1 MAIYNENIVDIELT
15 SGSIFRSFL
24 SHTIG
29 SGDVLANRFGV
40 RVFRNGEP
48 EDIGGNCFGLFVRAD
63 GGTVTISS
71 GVVSGNVAYVDL
83 PEACYAVEGNFTL
96 AIKCQGGGVTG
107 TLRIVDGVV
116 SRTSTNAVV
125 DPGTLVDSVD
135 DLIEAIDTAVESIPA
150 DYTSLWTSI
159 APAFSTS
166 KTYKTGE
173 YVTYSGVLYRFMAEH
188 AAGSWNAEHVIPA
201 DIGEAIT
208 AVTDGMEHNGL
219 ATIITDWI
227 NGKRIQNAGS
237 ALGEPATNVYFRY
250 CKVPCAP
257 GDVFV
262 INAKDDDW
270 SAYRVW
276 AFAKSNGDILSYA
289 DRGSDA
295 VNTVITAPDE
305 AAYMV
310 VNDYSASSSWSGV
323 SYKGLPMGQQVQEN
337 TGMIKNILDDRVLF
351 SDLEDKT
358 QNGLTFSVDKKNRT
372 VTVTGTAT
380 GTTVFPVAEGITG
393 ITGILFGGCPAGGAS
408 DTYNVSLYDNVSS
421 RVAWNGE
428 GRTSY
433 EANPERIY
441 DVAIVIFS
449 GVNCGDGL
457 VFSPVAFTGGEVMQV
472 LADVNKYRY
481 NCIYEPVSGVAFITH
496 CGDSLFCDCYGFRL
510 VNKETKELTAEKDG
524 TEKIQLDTETIRYI
538 NFSGTTF
545 SVSSSISVNTVA
557 VAYRRTVTPIL
568 GNIIAN
574 YRMIQNGYIRDEY
587 YINFDRT
594 PIDAYLGYEDTDLKV
609 SGRGYIIKSAGTKRY
624 QVKNTSIPFTLTANT
639 ASLANKK
646 ILMIGDSFVARGYIQ
661 HYISGKVPSV
671 QFIGTKTTQNYNFK
685 SEGVSG
691 SRLYYFTDPETSPFY
706 FSGGLNF
713 SQYLSENNLA
723 APDYVVINS
732 AINHYSYNN
741 ADYGTYLENIK
752 QLVNMVRAY
761 STGIKIYVT
770 FGANYAMK
778 PGSEYGYPVM
788 RYDVVRQCCNA
799 VYDAENIVVIP
810 VDYALIDELDYTSET
825 VNYFGNN
832 ISILSD
838 CVHPAENTGF
848 QKIANMIYNYL
859 GI

>member
-1 MAIYNENIVDIELT
+1 MATITTDLICNLNQPVAVTFLHGNLFSQDNAGNTINVNIMD
-15 SGSIFRSFL
+15 
-24 SHTIG
+24 
-29 SGDVLANRFGV
+29 
-40 RVFRNGEP
+40 NGEP
-48 EDIGGNCFGLFVRAD
+48 ATIGGTVSANVIRAD
-63 GGTVTISS
+63 GETVA
-71 GVVSGNVAYVDL
+71 VSGAIDGNKAYVIL
-83 PEACYAVEGNFTL
+83 PQACYAVPGRIEIIIKLTQNTTVTTIA
-96 AIKCQGGGVTG
+96 AIVANVY
-107 TLRIVDGVV
+107 R
-116 SRTSTNAVV
+116 STTDTVI
-125 DPGTLVDSVD
+125 DPGTIIPDIAA
-135 DLIEAIDTAVESIPA
+135 LIEEIETAVASIPA
-150 DYTSLWTSI
+150 DYSALWTSL
-159 APAFSTS
+159 APAFITT
-166 KTYKTGE
+166 KAYKVGE
-173 YVTYSGVLYRFMAEH
+173 YVTYDGGLYRFRAAH
-188 AAGSWNAEHVIPA
+188 AAGSWNAEHVIPV
-201 DIGEAIT
+201 DIGGGIT
-208 AVTDGMEHNGL
+208 AVTDAMEHNGL

-227 NGKRIQNAGS
+227 NGKRIQNAGDE
-237 ALGEPATNVYFRY
+237 LGEPTTNVYFRY
-250 CKVPCAP
+250 CKVPCVP

-262 INAKDDDW
+262 INATDDDW

-276 AFAKSNGDILSYA
+276 AFAKSNGDIISYA

-295 VNTVITAPDE
+295 VNTIITAPDD

-358 QNGLTFSVDKKNRT
+358 QNGLTFTVDKKNRT

-380 GTTVFPVAEGITG
+380 DTTVFPVAEGITG

-428 GRTSY
+428 GKTSY

-457 VFSPVAFTGGEVMQV
+457 VFSPVAFAGGEVMQV
-472 LADVNKYRY
+472 LDDVTKYRY
-481 NCIYEPVSGVAFITH
+481 SCIYEPVSGVAFITH

-510 VNKETKELTAEKDG
+510 INKETKELTAEKDG

-594 PIDAYLGYEDTDLKV
+594 PIDAYLGYESTDLKV
-609 SGRGYIIKSAGTKRY
+609 SGRGYIIRSAGTKRY
-624 QVKNTSIPFTLTANT
+624 QVKNTSVPFTLTENT

-661 HYISGKVPSV
+661 NYISEKVPSV

-706 FSGGLNF
+706 FDGGLNF
-713 SQYLSENNLA
+713 SQYLSANNLA

-732 AINHYSYNN
+732 AINHYSYSN
-741 ADYGTYLENIK
+741 ADYGTYLENIE

-799 VYDAENIVVIP
+799 VYDAENVVVIP
-810 VDYALIDELDYTSET
+810 VDYALIDELDYTFET
-825 VNYFGNN
+825 VNYFG
-832 ISILSD
+832 SAVDILSD